1 MQVSLASM
9 QSIQLTLLS
18 FVLIDK
24 IQQAIDQSD
33 LSRGIFLDFSKAF
46 DIVDRDNYSDSK
58 T

>member
-1 MQVSLASM
+1 M

-33 LSRGIFLDFSKAF
+33 LSCGIFLDFSKAF